1 MTDIS
6 DTNLAV
12 SRVNPKLIGTVEVT
26 LEAYLGTAR
35 LTVADLTA
43 LTADSVVPLDA
54 RLSQPVELRLGG
66 QAVARGDLVAVD
78 DHYGVRLTEIV
89 RWPD

>member
-1 MTDIS
+1 MIELS
-6 DTNLAV
+6 ENNLDLP
-12 SRVNPKLIGTVEVT
+12 RVNSKLIGAVEVT

-35 LTVADLTA
+35 LTVAELTA
-43 LTADSVVPLDA
+43 LAADSVVPLDA

-66 QAVARGDLVAVD
+66 KAVARGDLVAVD

-89 RWPD
+89 QWPD